1 MGYMSAIA
9 AAFALVVGST
19 VAIAAERTFQRPNY
33 KNGPRLDV
41 CYGGNQCATQ
51 MAADSYCR
59 VQGYEKAT
67 KFDKEKARPTALIA
81 QKRTCD
87 ADFCEAFKTIT
98 CSVSGQPGSTRD
110 WPTRID

>member
-1 MGYMSAIA
+1 MRYAPAITI
-9 AAFALVVGST
+9 AFSLVACST
-19 VAIAAERTFQRPNY
+19 IAIAAEQTFQRPNY

-51 MAADSYCR
+51 MAADAFCR

-87 ADFCEAFKTIT
+87 ANFCEAFKTIT
-98 CSVSGQPGSTRD
+98 CSVSGQAGSTRD
-110 WPTRID
+110 WPPRID

>member
-1 MGYMSAIA
+1 MLAPFALGLAIA
-9 AAFALVVGST
+9 VGST
-19 VAIAAERTFQRPNY
+19 VAIAAERTFQRPTY

-41 CYGGNQCATQ
+41 CFGGNQCNTQ
-51 MAADSYCR
+51 MAADAYCR

-67 KFDKEKARPTALIA
+67 KFDKQKARPTELIA
-81 QKRTCD
+81 QKRICD
-87 ADFCEAFKTIT
+87 ADFCEAFTSIT